1 MTSVVGDILVLN
13 TEPGDN
19 LIEYEICCHLTIGFK
34 GRHFLFP
41 LQKVFNNER
50 EHGDMDRIA
59 MGDSMTLNAL

>member
-1 MTSVVGDILVLN
+1 MTAMFSENPLQNIEL
-13 TEPGDN
+13 GDN

-41 LQKVFNNER
+41 LQKVVNNER